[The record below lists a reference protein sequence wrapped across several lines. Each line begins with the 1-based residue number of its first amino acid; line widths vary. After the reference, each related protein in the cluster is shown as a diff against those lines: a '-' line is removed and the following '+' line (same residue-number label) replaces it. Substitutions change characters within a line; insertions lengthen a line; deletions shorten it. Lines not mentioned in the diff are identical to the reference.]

1 MSTTAITYG
10 NSCANW
16 TLNLSCCHCFWFHTG
31 TIGIALLAVLN
42 AFWSTFDALNFMSFK
57 QTHNTHGASISHLV
71 SSLIFVLFTVLLLVA
86 SIKLLGFSFWP
97 FILYTIAAFF
107 ERHCT
112 DRYYDYWADT
122 KPQSNARTKLPQH
135 DHWTS
140 GWIRG
145 RRLFGNRVLY
155 LGCYSSSCETVG
167 EVAINMISTSQ
178 QIVNRKNGN
187 TNLVQQMRCNCF

>member
-97 FILYTIAAFF
+97 FILYTIAAFLSAIALIVIMTIGLIQNRNRTQ
-107 ERHCT
+107 ERSFHNTIIGLLVGFVVVVCLEIVYFIWVVI
-112 DRYYDYWADT
+112 RVRA
-122 KPQSNARTKLPQH
+122 KQSGKLQ
-135 DHWTS
+135 
-140 GWIRG
+140 
-145 RRLFGNRVLY
+145 
-155 LGCYSSSCETVG
+155 
-167 EVAINMISTSQ
+167 
-178 QIVNRKNGN
+178 
-187 TNLVQQMRCNCF
+187 